1 MTTIPSKVCHHCCN
15 PDHLGTC
22 FGVSGGVAAAGG
34 FFGVLAACIVK
45 QTATGIL
52 SFGLGGGAIG
62 AFAGASAVTT
72 YYAKCNEDSGD
83 SKSVVVDYEAYGQPS
98 FTTRVVSKQPSW
110 GGRGYGFNPDSSYY
124 YDSYDAAGCS
134 DGGGHGGCSDGGGHG
149 GCSDAGGSGSG
160 DC

>member
-22 FGVSGGVAAAGG
+22 FGVGGGVGAAGG
-34 FFGVLAACIVK
+34 FFGVITACFVK
-45 QTATGIL
+45 QTLTGIV

-62 AFAGASAVTT
+62 TFAGASAVTT

-83 SKSVVVDYEAYGQPS
+83 SKTVVVDYLAHGQPS
-98 FTTRVVSKQPSW
+98 YTTRVVSKQPSW

-124 YDSYDAAGCS
+124 YDSYAPGFS
-134 DGGGHGGCSDGGGHG
+134 DGGGHGGCSDGGGSG
-149 GCSDAGGSGSG
+149 GG